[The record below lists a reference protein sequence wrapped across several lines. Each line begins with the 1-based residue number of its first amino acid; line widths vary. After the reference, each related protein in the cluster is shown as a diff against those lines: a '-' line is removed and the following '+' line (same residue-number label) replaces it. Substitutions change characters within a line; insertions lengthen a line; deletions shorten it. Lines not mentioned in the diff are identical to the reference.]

1 MILASSFGT
10 QLAEFAS
17 TLIYLYILLIVLY
30 IVVQLV
36 FSLGARQPNSGPI
49 EALLGLLSNICEPF
63 LRLFRRVIPA
73 LGGIDLSPLLA
84 IITLEILNGVV
95 VRGLLGG

>member
-1 MILASSFGT
+1 MILASGFGT
-10 QLAEFAS
+10 QLAEYAS
-17 TLIYLYILLIVLY
+17 TLIYVYILLMVLY

-36 FSLGARQPNSGPI
+36 FSLGVRPPGPGPT
-49 EALLGLLSNICEPF
+49 EALLGLLRDICEPF

-84 IITLEILNGVV
+84 IIALEILNGVI